1 MSEVPPGKKR
11 AVSDDSNTA
20 QTVGWKLRS
29 MLSAKYG
36 AAAVNSN
43 PHDLLIVS
51 LKKHFV
57 NKLTDSIIVKKDDV
71 YL

>member
-43 PHDLLIVS
+43 STIRQYSEAFQLMCS
-51 LKKHFV
+51 LYH
-57 NKLTDSIIVKKDDV
+57 
-71 YL
+71 

>member
-43 PHDLLIVS
+43 PDNSNTAQTVGC
-51 LKKHFV
+51 
-57 NKLTDSIIVKKDDV
+57 
-71 YL
+71 